1 MVAQFLALTAH
12 RPSDWQ
18 ELLVLACVVSIGFV
32 VGLRVVG
39 VGFAAVSAGLGL
51 LAFVVVGNVAI
62 PAAIAL
68 ATGAVAVRAAIT
80 GKPMRRDGGPYA
92 IEAIVILA
100 GLFLYSIGRSI
111 SEGSADVANANTAAV
126 IDFERGLGLFFE
138 PDLQTWILGSD
149 TATQTMN
156 WIYSFAFLAIV
167 GGILVWLWVTDVA
180 NYRLVRNC
188 MGLSALV
195 AIPTMALFPVAPPR
209 LAAETGMVDT
219 IAVFGREH
227 AFVNEFAA
235 IPSLHVGWMAIA
247 GFALGRS
254 IGGKLGFLI
263 AVLCGPLMLI
273 NVVATGNHFWV
284 DGVVGS
290 AFAFGA
296 AALVLWHERFGF
308 AGLSAR
314 VRTAAANTA
323 GAAQLTW
330 ATLGENRKALFSF
343 LSLGG
348 LLAYLVVAQ
357 TLTPGFTDFWGYLVV
372 QVGLFVVLLV
382 GCEVYFAKEGGLS
395 WITHVIAVACAYA
408 DVLGTDGNLYAAIDE
423 YDKLTHFF
431 GVAAI
436 AAGLYDILRA
446 LYRRG
451 TVRWQPNDRLM
462 LSVAIAVAIGIA
474 WEGYEL
480 IGDKVFNTTRVGG
493 RWDTGNDIV
502 SDSLGAIVFA
512 ALLWW
517 METRA
522 PEPVRMEAP
531 SPVAETVDASS
542 T

>member
-1 MVAQFLALTAH
+1 MVAVVATLRVHQ
-12 RPSDWQ
+12 PGDWQ
-18 ELLVLACVVSIGFV
+18 ELLVLVCVVLVGFV
-32 VGLRVVG
+32 FGARTVGL
-39 VGFAAVSAGLGL
+39 GFALVSAGLGV
-51 LAFVVVGNVAI
+51 LAFIIVGNVAI

-68 ATGAVAVRAAIT
+68 AAVALAMRAALT
-80 GKPMRRDGGPYA
+80 GTTMRREGGPYA
-92 IEAIVILA
+92 VEALVILA
-100 GLFLYSIGRSI
+100 GLLLYSIGRSV
-111 SEGSADVANANTAAV
+111 SEGSVDVANANTAAV

-138 PDLQTWILGSD
+138 PDLQSWIRGSD
-149 TATQTMN
+149 TATQFMN
-156 WIYSFAFLAIV
+156 WVYSFAFLAII
-167 GGILVWLWVTDVA
+167 GWILVWLWVTDVA
-180 NYRLVRNC
+180 NYRLLRTC
-188 MGLSALV
+188 MGLSALI
-195 AIPTMALFPVAPPR
+195 AIPTMMLFPVAPPR
-209 LAAETGMVDT
+209 LAPEAGMVDT
-219 IAVFGREH
+219 IALFGRDH

-254 IGGKLGFLI
+254 VGGRAGMLI
-263 AVLCGPLMLI
+263 ALALGPLMLI

-284 DGVVGS
+284 DGAIGS
-290 AFAFGA
+290 AFALGA
-296 AALVLWHERFGF
+296 AALVLWHEKLGM
-308 AGLSAR
+308 ANLGTR
-314 VRTAAANTA
+314 VRAAGSNVTAAAQT
-323 GAAQLTW
+323 TW
-330 ATLGENRKALFSF
+330 ATLGENRRALFSF
-343 LSLGG
+343 LSLGA

-357 TLTPGFTDFWGYLVV
+357 AVTPGFTDFWGYLVV
-372 QVGLFVVLLV
+372 QVGVFVVLLV

-462 LSVAIAVAIGIA
+462 LSVAIAVAVGIA

-480 IGDKVFNTTRVGG
+480 VGDKVFNTTRVGG

-522 PEPVRMEAP
+522 PAPAHMEAP
-531 SPVAETVDASS
+531 SPAVETADAS
-542 T
+542 